1 MPTDITSSSLTA
13 TIPALGDAA
22 NIVTAFTSYHSDIA
36 AGVAVLGRTNTFTQA
51 STFSAPVTLSTSTAT
66 LLFNDGTNLE
76 GRMLASGGVFY
87 IQAGSSNSDTS
98 AELRISRHGTASTN
112 ISSLKLYANV
122 TSTYGALYL
131 GAGTS
136 SLAPLYFTSGT
147 SLTLP
152 TDGALEY
159 DGNLLY
165 ATPKVHTTGVGRA
178 LVPSQ
183 HVLLTINNNTKTVTG
198 TANTDYYALDKS
210 IYLSASQAYFVEMS
224 IRVAHTLTYSGL
236 GSGSAT
242 FLLKGPSGT
251 SYKIDAQSQVDMT
264 ALDGTTA
271 PEFKHI
277 SSSSA
282 SRTISSPGGASD
294 SGYSIFK
301 WSGVVYVGTTAGN
314 FGPAINLTS
323 SSTYSSSFTV
333 QAGSYCKITSLGPAT
348 VSEVN
353 IGGWA

>member
-1 MPTDITSSSLTA
+1 MAITRTTNSLAGTV
-13 TIPALGDAA
+13 PQLGDTA
-22 NIVTAFTSYHSDIA
+22 NIETAFNAYHDSLANTSTGA
-36 AGVAVLGRTNTFTQA
+36 AVLGRANTFTG
-51 STFSAPVTLSTSTAT
+51 SITLGNSAAT
-66 LLFNDGTNLE
+66 LLFNDGTNIE
-76 GRMLASGGVFY
+76 GRMLASSGVMY
-87 IQAGSSNSDTS
+87 IQAGTSSGDTS
-98 AELRISRHGTASTN
+98 AQLNISRHTTASTN
-112 ISSLKLYANV
+112 ISALNIYANDI
-122 TSTYGALYL
+122 TL
-131 GAGTS
+131 GGSLNLVAGTAS
-136 SLAPLYFTSGT
+136 VEPLKFSSGT
-147 SLTLP
+147 NLT
-152 TDGALEY
+152 TIIAGALEY
-159 DGNLLY
+159 DGNLFY

-236 GSGSAT
+236 GFGSAT

-251 SYKIDAQSQVDMT
+251 SYKIDAQSQVDMA

-294 SGYSIFK
+294 SGYSIFR
-301 WSGVVYVGTTAGN
+301 WSGVVYVDTTAGN

-353 IGGWA
+353 IGGWS

>member
-51 STFSAPVTLSTSTAT
+51 STFSAPVTMSTSTAT
-66 LLFNDGTNLE
+66 LVFNDGTNIE
-76 GRMLASGGVFY
+76 GRMLASSGVFY
-87 IQAGSSNSDTS
+87 IQAGSSNADTS
-98 AELRISRHGTASTN
+98 AQLNIARNGTTSTN
-112 ISSLKLYANV
+112 ISALNLYANDI
-122 TSTYGALYL
+122 TL
-131 GAGTS
+131 GGSLNLVAGTS
-136 SLAPLYFTSGT
+136 SVEPLKFSLGT
-147 SLTLP
+147 NVTTLVA
-152 TDGALEY
+152 GAVEY
-159 DGNLLY
+159 DGSLFY
-165 ATPKVHTTGVGRA
+165 ATPKVNATGVGRGM
-178 LVPSQ
+178 VPSQ
-183 HVLLTINNNTKTVTG
+183 YLLLTTSNNTQTVTG
-198 TANTDYYALDKS
+198 TSNTDFYALNKS
-210 IYLSASQAYFVEMS
+210 VYLAASQAYFVEMS
-224 IRVAHTLTYSGL
+224 VRVAHTLTYTGL

-242 FLLKGPSGT
+242 FLLKGPSGV
-251 SYKIDAQSQVDMT
+251 SYKVDAQSQVDMA
-264 ALDGTTA
+264 ALDSTNA

-301 WSGVVYVGTTAGN
+301 WSGVVYVSSTAGN

-323 SSTYSSSFTV
+323 SSSYSSSFTV
-333 QAGSYCKITSLGPAT
+333 QAGSYCKVTPIGPYA
-348 VSEVN
+348 SEIN